1 MKKIAYTLM
10 IMAFVVT
17 LNSCQD
23 DEISQQI
30 ENTQSGEGIL
40 FSTELS
46 ENASTRT
53 VYDDK
58 PTGDG
63 ADAYYRVSWEKDGSD
78 QIAIYCPQ
86 ASINDGGGQL
96 VTYSIT
102 PQDDNPTVSKSVTS
116 SGTGLKWG
124 EENEHHFYAFYPANA
139 VKGTEDGKIQGTV
152 PALQNVTKWNIQDNE
167 KGGKTY
173 YGVANT
179 DYAYMWA
186 YGSANRATMGDD
198 EPVNLLFHPWMTIL
212 EIEINGPASGTKKVS
227 NINVTAI
234 EGEQTV
240 LTGDFICNMQPVEE
254 NPNANPTYEVVE
266 GQTAVRNNIS
276 ISGDNPDTN
285 ESIELGPNDK
295 MVVRAFLLPVDDDKQ
310 DSRKIQIRVATLN
323 GAIQTRTL
331 GATEEH
337 GYEGSIVPH
346 KVNKVILPPLIDTG
360 TNYWMSSLDE
370 NIYLSELSIPGSK
383 FSYLT
388 PANTNGRAA
397 FQGVDIEQ
405 QFLDGVRAF
414 IVQVGANVTYD
425 RNGEAIT
432 DATMPI
438 FCGGGDNLEN
448 AVKLI
453 ANGLATAQDKLGEKN
468 HECAVV
474 MITYAGNEEVYTN
487 YGREGEGGKERVWM
501 DALEYKLNQLK
512 SSTEYSVYT
521 EEVLSTTTL
530 KDVAGKIIFK
540 VNTNSNAQ
548 NYYLDPNAK
557 LPALFSRWNGAK
569 GDVDL
574 RWGTSNPNTSTD
586 LHWYYQEA
594 THVGNSTEITATN
607 KLQYVKDVFF
617 ESIAKY
623 QENGLGYW
631 FMNDCGGTFQFEVSG
646 AQSFSG
652 NENFNKSYGD
662 GDANTEN
669 VTALTRW
676 LNPHV
681 RAALQRRTA
690 NASTGLVFFNYADK
704 QDNSG
709 KLYGTDELIQTVID
723 NNFKFNLRKAGN

>member
-1 MKKIAYTLM
+1 
-10 IMAFVVT
+10 MAFVVT

-186 YGSANRATMGDD
+186 YGSANRVTMGDD

-425 RNGEAIT
+425 RNGNT
-432 DATMPI
+432 VTKATMPI

-487 YGREGEGGKERVWM
+487 GREGEGGKERVWM

-512 SSTEYSVYT
+512 SSTEYRVYT

-540 VNTNSNAQ
+540 VNTNSSVQ

-607 KLQYVKDVFF
+607 KLQYVKDVFS

-723 NNFKFNLRKAGN
+723 NNFKFNLRKTGN

>member
-58 PTGDG
+58 PTGEG
-63 ADAYYRVSWEKDGSD
+63 SDAYYRVSWEKDGSD

-86 ASINDGGGQL
+86 ASVNNGGNQL

-432 DATMPI
+432 NATMPI

-487 YGREGEGGKERVWM
+487 YGREGGKERVWM

-512 SSTEYSVYT
+512 SSTEYRVYT

-540 VNTNSNAQ
+540 VNTSSDDQNS
-548 NYYLDPNAK
+548 YLDPDAK
-557 LPALFSRWNGAK
+557 LPALFSRWNKAQ

-574 RWGTSNPNTSTD
+574 RWGTSNPNTLTD

-607 KLQYVKDVFF
+607 KLQFVKDVFS

-652 NENFNKSYGD
+652 NENFDKNYGD

-669 VTALTRW
+669 VIALTRW

>member
-1 MKKIAYTLM
+1 
-10 IMAFVVT
+10 
-17 LNSCQD
+17 
-23 DEISQQI
+23 
-30 ENTQSGEGIL
+30 
-40 FSTELS
+40 
-46 ENASTRT
+46 
-53 VYDDK
+53 
-58 PTGDG
+58 
-63 ADAYYRVSWEKDGSD
+63 
-78 QIAIYCPQ
+78 
-86 ASINDGGGQL
+86 
-96 VTYSIT
+96 
-102 PQDDNPTVSKSVTS
+102 
-116 SGTGLKWG
+116 
-124 EENEHHFYAFYPANA
+124 
-139 VKGTEDGKIQGTV
+139 
-152 PALQNVTKWNIQDNE
+152 
-167 KGGKTY
+167 
-173 YGVANT
+173 
-179 DYAYMWA
+179 
-186 YGSANRATMGDD
+186 MGDD

-487 YGREGEGGKERVWM
+487 YGREGGKEQVWM

-512 SSTEYSVYT
+512 SSTEYRVYT

-540 VNTNSNAQ
+540 VNTSSDDQNS
-548 NYYLDPNAK
+548 YLDPDAK
-557 LPALFSRWNGAK
+557 LPALFSRWNKAQ
-569 GDVDL
+569 GDVAL

-594 THVGNSTEITATN
+594 THVGNSAEITATN
-607 KLQYVKDVFF
+607 KLQFVKDVFS

-669 VTALTRW
+669 VIALTRW